1 LTRFV
6 LYSRSYC
13 HLCDDMLVALQALQ
27 GAYSFS
33 VDIIDID
40 IDAEPALLEQ
50 YDELVPVLCG
60 SRHGEPMRQ
69 LCHYFLND
77 KIIRDFLSA
86 PPS

>member
-1 LTRFV
+1 
-6 LYSRSYC
+6 
-13 HLCDDMLVALQALQ
+13 MLLALQALQ

-33 VDIIDID
+33 VDIID

-60 SRHGEPMRQ
+60 SRPGEPMRQ